1 MIEVLHPGA
10 LTTIQDLGRTGYEQ
24 YGIPRSGPLDPFLAR
39 IANRLV
45 GNPRDAAVIEFA
57 LTGPSLRFV
66 RECCIAITGP
76 TLGCSVNG
84 KPISLFCGF
93 RISAGEILDFQTMNG
108 WFGYLAIGGGLQAE
122 KILGSKSTYLA
133 GKIGNRLQKG
143 ETLHFGDS
151 SGKCYAVKDTE
162 AIISATN
169 IVLILPGLHA
179 ENFSEADRQILV
191 SREYRIS
198 AQSNRMG
205 IRLDGPQIG
214 YLRIR
219 RSVPTLAGT
228 IQINRSGQPMILG
241 PEGPTTGGYPQIAN
255 LCAVAWTT
263 LALSGPSHLIRFQW
277 TTRREARRML
287 QAREEWME
295 STKAFELL

>member
-93 RISAGEILDFQTMNG
+93 PN
-108 WFGYLAIGGGLQAE
+108 
-122 KILGSKSTYLA
+122 
-133 GKIGNRLQKG
+133 
-143 ETLHFGDS
+143 S

-241 PEGPTTGGYPQIAN
+241 P
-255 LCAVAWTT
+255 
-263 LALSGPSHLIRFQW
+263 
-277 TTRREARRML
+277 
-287 QAREEWME
+287 
-295 STKAFELL
+295 